1 VILVKDF
8 LYELRKNKVLFL
20 MLIPAVLYF
29 VVFSYIPMAGSVVAF
44 KQFNYNQGIFGSP
57 WNGFEN
63 FRFFFISGQA
73 WKVTRNTFLYNIMFM
88 IVGNILQ
95 ITLAIML
102 VEIRSKIFRKVS
114 QTIMFLPY
122 FISWVVAGTFVY
134 NLFNYEFGTINTL
147 LKSLG
152 LQPIDVYSNPSAW
165 KYILLFF
172 NNWKWVGYGS
182 IVYLAAILG
191 IDAELYEAAQ
201 IDGAGVMSRIRRI
214 TLPLLTPTII
224 VLVLLNIGRIFRGDF
239 DMFFQLV
246 GDSGNLFEATNVIDT
261 FVFRALMR
269 NSDFAMA
276 SAAAFY
282 QSVLCFGTILLVN
295 FIIRKINKDYA
306 LF

>member
-1 VILVKDF
+1 MKDF

-88 IVGNILQ
+88 VVGNILQ
-95 ITLAIML
+95 IALAIML

-246 GDSGNLFEATNVIDT
+246 GDSGNLFDATNVIDT

>member
-1 VILVKDF
+1 MLV
-8 LYELRKNKVLFL
+8 
-20 MLIPAVLYF
+20 PAVLYF
-29 VVFSYIPMAGSVVAF
+29 VVFSYIPMAGSIVAF
-44 KQFNYNQGIFGSP
+44 KRFNYNQGIFASP
-57 WNGFEN
+57 WNGLEN

-88 IVGNILQ
+88 ITGNALQ
-95 ITLAIML
+95 ITLAILL
-102 VEIRSKIFRKVS
+102 VEIRSKTFRKVS
-114 QTIMFLPY
+114 QTMMFLPY

-172 NNWKWVGYGS
+172 NSWKWAGYGS
-182 IVYLAAILG
+182 VVYLAAILG

-201 IDGAGVMSRIRRI
+201 IDGAGVLARIRRI
-214 TLPLLTPTII
+214 TLPLLTPTVI

-269 NSDFAMA
+269 NSDFGMA

-282 QSVLCFGTILLVN
+282 QSVLCFGTILFVN
-295 FIIRKINKDYA
+295 FIIGKINKDYA

>member
-1 VILVKDF
+1 MKPL
-8 LYELRKNKVLFL
+8 LAELRKNRVLFL
-20 MLIPAVLYF
+20 MLIPAILYF
-29 VVFSYIPMAGSVVAF
+29 VVFSYIPMAGSIVAF
-44 KQFNYNQGIFGSP
+44 KRFNYNQGIFGSP
-57 WNGFEN
+57 WNGLEN

-73 WKVTRNTFLYNIMFM
+73 WNVTRNTFLYNILFM
-88 IVGNILQ
+88 VTGNVLQ
-95 ITLAIML
+95 ITIAILL
-102 VEIRSKIFRKVS
+102 VELPSKTFRKVS
-114 QTIMFLPY
+114 QTMMFLPY

-152 LQPIDVYSNPSAW
+152 LKPIDVYSNPSVW

-172 NNWKWVGYGS
+172 NSWKWAGYGS
-182 IVYLAAILG
+182 VVYLAAILG
-191 IDAELYEAAQ
+191 IDTELYEAAQ
-201 IDGAGVMSRIRRI
+201 IDGAGVWCRIRRI
-214 TLPLLTPTII
+214 TLPLLVPTVII
-224 VLVLLNIGRIFRGDF
+224 LVLLNIGRIFRGDF

-269 NSDFAMA
+269 NSDFGMA

-295 FIIRKINKDYA
+295 FIIRKTNKDYA

>member
-1 VILVKDF
+1 
-8 LYELRKNKVLFL
+8 
-20 MLIPAVLYF
+20 MLIPAILYF
-29 VVFSYIPMAGSVVAF
+29 VVFSYIPMAGSIVAF
-44 KQFNYNQGIFGSP
+44 KRFNYNQGIFGSP
-57 WNGFEN
+57 WNGLEN

-73 WKVTRNTFLYNIMFM
+73 WNVTRNTFLYNILFM
-88 IVGNILQ
+88 VTGNVLQ
-95 ITLAIML
+95 ITIAILL
-102 VEIRSKIFRKVS
+102 VELPSKTFRKVS
-114 QTIMFLPY
+114 QTMMFLPY

-152 LQPIDVYSNPSAW
+152 LKPIDVYSNPSVW

-172 NNWKWVGYGS
+172 NSWKWAGYGS
-182 IVYLAAILG
+182 VVYLAAILG
-191 IDAELYEAAQ
+191 IDTELYEAAQ
-201 IDGAGVMSRIRRI
+201 IDGAGVWCRIRRI
-214 TLPLLTPTII
+214 TLPLLVPTVII
-224 VLVLLNIGRIFRGDF
+224 LVLLNIGRIFRGDF

-269 NSDFAMA
+269 NSDFGMA

-295 FIIRKINKDYA
+295 FIIRKTNKDYA